1 MVQSWYKLFFFSNY
15 DNLWRMIRRIV
26 TVDLRRILVTRINKQ
41 GNKKN
46 VALDEKIYARYAR
59 DNRLPRDPWK
69 SSLESFFPSRP
80 TSMKKGSPSKI
91 FFVRPS
97 LTPLNY
103 RRPLFSL
110 IESRDR
116 SSSRSRS
123 TTLILANQNG
133 PWRGVCTLR
142 QNTHRRSEGREL
154 DPRNGNGIFWT
165 EPPSSWKTRS
175 LLTISFFRSMI
186 HAAEIF
192 SSCPRFLFEKKNIK
206 PKLLNSKG
214 SVYSSIP

>member
-1 MVQSWYKLFFFSNY
+1 MTHLYKYISNKWKEKQRSGKNSFHVLVQSWYKLFFFSNY

-97 LTPLNY
+97 LTLLNY

-110 IESRDR
+110 
-116 SSSRSRS
+116 SSRGIDPRLDRDQRHWYSER
-123 TTLILANQNG
+123 
-133 PWRGVCTLR
+133 RGVQRT
-142 QNTHRRSEGREL
+142 N
-154 DPRNGNGIFWT
+154 
-165 EPPSSWKTRS
+165 
-175 LLTISFFRSMI
+175 
-186 HAAEIF
+186 
-192 SSCPRFLFEKKNIK
+192 
-206 PKLLNSKG
+206 
-214 SVYSSIP
+214 